1 MRTKPET
8 CNQSDQLKHEYMQS
22 MIAKATHATMWSALE
37 IMARYGAQVAV
48 TIVLARLL
56 TPADF
61 GLIAM
66 LIVFTSIGVLLVD
79 SGFGTALIQRQ
90 GITADDE
97 TSVFA
102 YSMTVGAAAGLTLW
116 FAAPYVADF
125 YRQPQLVPL
134 TRLIA
139 WVLPLGALAAVP
151 DALLTKRLDF
161 AARARAEIVASGV
174 SGLVAI
180 ALALG
185 GFGVWS
191 IAWQSVVAVGLRA
204 ILLWLYARWK
214 PGGRVSRASF
224 RRLFGF
230 GGFMLLAQ
238 LLDTVYVRAQTLLL
252 GRLFDAPTLGYYTLA
267 QNAQQA
273 PAGFVGAVLNRV
285 GLPVFSELSGEPERL
300 RHALRL
306 SLRVSLFLFL
316 PCMIGLA
323 LAAKPLIALVYGAR
337 WLSAAQVLTLLA
349 LAAAPW
355 PLHVLNLAALTA
367 LGRSDLLLRLEL
379 FKKPVS
385 ITLVLV
391 AAPLGPVAV
400 AAAVLLGSLCSIG
413 INTCYSRRMLGYGV
427 LEQISD
433 QKSTLMLCLASAAA
447 GWGIL
452 HWSAPTVVA
461 TLTSVLAAA
470 TIYLGG
476 ATIFGNAAALE
487 FARLTRSA
495 LASRS
500 PRQKDMQP

>member
-1 MRTKPET
+1 
-8 CNQSDQLKHEYMQS
+8 MQS
-22 MIAKATHATMWSALE
+22 IAAKATHATMWSALE
-37 IMARYGAQVAV
+37 ILARYGVQIAV

-56 TPADF
+56 TPTDF

-66 LIVFTSIGVLLVD
+66 LIVFTSVGVLLVD

-97 TSVFA
+97 TTVFA
-102 YSMTVGAAAGLTLW
+102 YSMTIGAAAGFALW
-116 FAAPYVADF
+116 FAAPHIAAF
-125 YRQPQLVPL
+125 YHQPQLVPL
-134 TRLIA
+134 TRLVA

-161 AARARAEIVASGV
+161 AARAHAEIVASGI
-174 SGLVAI
+174 SGFVAV
-180 ALALG
+180 ALALN

-191 IAWQSVVAVGLRA
+191 IAWQSVIAIGLRA
-204 ILLWLYARWK
+204 TLLWLYARWK
-214 PGGRVSRASF
+214 PVGRVNHASF

-238 LLDTVYVRAQTLLL
+238 LLDTVYVRAQALLL
-252 GRLFDAPTLGYYTLA
+252 GRLFDAATLGYYTLA

-273 PAGFVGAVLNRV
+273 PVGFVGTVLSRV
-285 GLPVFSELSGEPERL
+285 GLPVFSELSGEPVRL
-300 RHALRL
+300 RQALRL

-337 WLSAAQVLTLLA
+337 WLSAAPVLTLLA

-367 LGRSDLLLRLEL
+367 CGRSDLLLRLEL

-385 ITLVLV
+385 IALVLV
-391 AAPLGPVAV
+391 AAPFGPIAV
-400 AAAVLLGSLCSIG
+400 AAAVLLGSMLSIAV
-413 INTCYSRRMLGYGV
+413 NTYYSQRMLSYGV
-427 LEQISD
+427 LEQIVD
-433 QKSTLMLCLASAAA
+433 QKHTLLLCLASAVA

-452 HWSAPTVVA
+452 HWSAPTIVA
-461 TLTSVLAAA
+461 TLTSILAAA
-470 TIYLGG
+470 VVYLGG
-476 ATIFGNAAALE
+476 AAIFRNPAATE
-487 FARLTRSA
+487 LTHLSRSA
-495 LASRS
+495 LASRL
-500 PRQKDMQP
+500 PGNKDTQP